1 LAGAELTDSGFPDEG
16 VLAQA
21 VLVSNTGI
29 NIRTVI
35 IRIKDG
41 QAILLM
47 ISVFLSSFN
56 YYIRVKNGL
65 SINDNKVSSIIV
77 DS

>member
-41 QAILLM
+41 QVVLLM